1 MMSTVVRRSVFASF
15 GFVVLMVVI
24 AAADYLGA
32 VPRTELW
39 WAKREPAAKQ
49 DQAKVGLKNY
59 RVTID
64 AKPIVLPNGVHL
76 ENLSAVSYDA
86 ERDILWTV
94 SNSTPHLFA
103 LNKQGEVLRTVRLEG
118 VMDPESVE
126 HMQGNQFAMVDEELQ
141 TLWVFELPDDAKV
154 LDVSQSHSLRLGPLT
169 HNNKMFEG
177 LAYDKTNHRLFI
189 GREKDP
195 VSIIEVTGFP
205 PRTDAPFLHVGLNR
219 DDNREQQLFLQ
230 DLSALHYDDQT
241 GHLLGLSDEMQM
253 LVEWSEAGDAVDG
266 LSLTAGKHGFATS
279 VPQAEGLA
287 MGPDREIYIISE
299 PNLFYR
305 LDPVAH

>member
-1 MMSTVVRRSVFASF
+1 MRLFSRRSVWLSC
-15 GFVVLMVVI
+15 GFVLGI
-24 AAADYLGA
+24 IGLAAADHLGV
-32 VPRTELW
+32 VPRAYLW
-39 WAKREPAAKQ
+39 QAKQIPAAKH

-59 RVTID
+59 QVTID
-64 AKPIVLPNGVHL
+64 AKPVVLPNGVHL

-86 ERDILWTV
+86 ERDMLWTV
-94 SNSTPHLFA
+94 SNSTPQLFA

-154 LDVSQSHSLRLGPLT
+154 FDVSQSHSLRLGPLT

-177 LAYDKTNHRLFI
+177 LAYDKANHRLFI

-195 VSIIEVTGFP
+195 VTIIEVTGFP
-205 PRTDAPFLHVGLNR
+205 PRADAPFLQIGLNR
-219 DDNREQQLFLQ
+219 DDNREQQLFVQ
-230 DLSALHYDDQT
+230 DLSALHYDEQT

-266 LSLTAGKHGFATS
+266 LPLTAGEHGFTKS

-305 LDPVAH
+305 LDPVAR